1 MNVNAKIKMQRKEK
15 GLTLENLAAL
25 TGFTKGYLSKIERST
40 VPPPFATVQKIA
52 EAMQLDIMAFFNAGS
67 EQPEP
72 HNIDLV
78 RSAADGQVS
87 NQESNAIYSFI
98 PLVNSYRNKQMS
110 PFLFQVRKG
119 ETEHTTHDSE
129 EFVYVLDGF
138 LELIYDGRSYSLRQG
153 DAFYLDARIMHY
165 FVNRQDETAVLLAV
179 HFNYRRF

>member
-52 EAMQLDIMAFFNAGS
+52 EAMQMDMMALFNTGS
-67 EQPEP
+67 EKPEP

-78 RSAADGQVS
+78 RSAAGEPRVD
-87 NQESNAIYSFI
+87 QETDAIYSFI

-129 EFVYVLDGF
+129 EFVYVLDGC
-138 LELIYDGRSYSLRQG
+138 LELIYEGRSYALRQG
-153 DAFYLDARIMHY
+153 DSFYLDARIMHY
-165 FVNRQDETAVLLAV
+165 FINRQEKTAVLLAV